1 MSFKGL
7 VKNSL
12 SSEERKDTC
21 INVME
26 WIWSKRSVYQNFYI
40 QAPGGLENE
49 LYPNNFTEKNEFIKT
64 SSSIPCL
71 NETIKH
77 VIQQTSLSGT

>member
-1 MSFKGL
+1 MSWNKQNL
-7 VKNSL
+7 
-12 SSEERKDTC
+12 
-21 INVME
+21 
-26 WIWSKRSVYQNFYI
+26 YQNFYI

-49 LYPNNFTEKNEFIKT
+49 LYPNNFIEKDKFIET

-77 VIQQTSLSGT
+77 VIQQTSS

>member
-1 MSFKGL
+1 MSFKGI

-49 LYPNNFTEKNEFIKT
+49 LYPNNFIEKNEFIET

-77 VIQQTSLSGT
+77 VIQQTSLPQT